1 LEGLGCKVASRACS
15 NDRDLELQHSCP
27 Q

>member
-1 LEGLGCKVASRACS
+1 LQGLGCKVASGACS